1 MNLESR
7 VSLLESKARLEKTPN
22 GEIHSLGESAIAEI
36 LAASVGESL
45 DDFLAND
52 GALVERLAG
61 SNCSVVAP
69 LPNAPP
75 QKGGGH

>member
-7 VSLLESKARLEKTPN
+7 VSFLESKARLEKTPN

-36 LAASVGESL
+36 LAASVG
-45 DDFLAND
+45 DDVNDFLLTD
-52 GALVERLAG
+52 GELLELLAG
-61 SNCSVVAP
+61 SNGSVVAP

>member
-36 LAASVGESL
+36 LAASIGSEVN
-45 DDFLAND
+45 DFLASD
-52 GALVERLAG
+52 DTLVERLA
-61 SNCSVVAP
+61 VAP